1 MYWDT
6 QVFEKPPLIMC
17 NNLKRL
23 EISFN
28 DEHPIVS
35 LTYIILILY
44 ILDYMIVFIYLQTNH
59 QTVIKFIEKCSKLQ
73 HLGRLDKWNLD
84 KKFVKQ
90 VKLYIKKM
98 NYELNIY

>member
-1 MYWDT
+1 M
-6 QVFEKPPLIMC
+6 
-17 NNLKRL
+17 
-23 EISFN
+23 
-28 DEHPIVS
+28 
-35 LTYIILILY
+35 ILL
-44 ILDYMIVFIYLQTNH
+44 IYLQTNH